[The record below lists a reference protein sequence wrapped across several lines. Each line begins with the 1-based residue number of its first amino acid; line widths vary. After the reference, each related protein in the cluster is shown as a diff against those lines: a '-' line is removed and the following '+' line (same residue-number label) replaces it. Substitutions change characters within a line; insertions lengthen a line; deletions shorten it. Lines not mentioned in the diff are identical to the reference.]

1 MAQID
6 YERRVIQLKVVYDGP
21 AGSGKTSIVRHIYER
36 TRTPDAEPQVLLHQS
51 PGGGYFDYL
60 PMRLGDIRGFVTQL
74 DLYTVPS
81 GDELRSVRYN
91 LLDAADGVVF
101 VADCRE
107 ERASANVAAFGELR
121 ENLTQHD
128 VALDRLPFVVL
139 LNQCDAPTA
148 VSPARIATPLVAWH
162 PAPATVSVFQCSAVS
177 GEGVFECLKEISRRC
192 LTELKRRA

>member
-21 AGSGKTSIVRHIYER
+21 AGSGKTSILRHIYRR
-36 TRTPDAEPQVLLHQS
+36 TRTPDAEPQVLLQES

-60 PMRLGDIRGFVTQL
+60 PMRLGEIRGFIPQL

-91 LLDAADGVVF
+91 LLDGADGIVF
-101 VADCRE
+101 VADCRD
-107 ERASANVAAFGELR
+107 ERAPANIAAFGELR
-121 ENLTQHD
+121 DNLTEHQ

-139 LNQCDAPTA
+139 LNQCDAATA
-148 VSPARIATPLVAWH
+148 SSPARIATPLVAWH
-162 PAPATVSVFQCSAVS
+162 PAPATVPVFQSSAVS
-177 GEGVFECLKEISRRC
+177 GEGIFEGLKEISKRC
-192 LTELKRRA
+192 LIELRRRA